1 MTPHERLRISI
12 AVARYLEALERDD
25 DATLTALWQSAITE
39 PGLLDAFRDLH
50 SGLIEEDKHHTRS
63 GETASVAAAVE
74 EHLTSGEIVRALT
87 GDVTVA
93 EVADE
98 LFRHAPDRLPAE
110 AHLLNEKLRRLNEP
124 LPSELGLPNLLAWAV
139 ARFGP
144 TPDSY
149 WKAFRMAAM
158 KLRIRV
164 NSDTEFQL
172 AARQTKLKPEGK

>member
-1 MTPHERLRISI
+1 MTPHERLRISL

-25 DATLTALWQSAITE
+25 HATLATLWQSAMTE

-50 SGLIEEDKHHTRS
+50 SGLIEEHMQRTSS
-63 GETASVAAAVE
+63 GVTASVAAAVE
-74 EHLTSGEIVRALT
+74 EHLTSGELARHRT
-87 GDVTVA
+87 GKVTVA

-110 AHLLNEKLRRLNEP
+110 AHVLNEKLRRLYEP
-124 LPSELGLPNLLAWAV
+124 LPTELGLPNLLAWAAV
-139 ARFGP
+139 RFGP

-158 KLRIRV
+158 KLRIRI

-172 AARQTKLKPEGK
+172 AARQTKHKPEEK